1 MDVAR
6 LSKQQETLASIFELQ
21 KQLGKAQLQKLDSLN
36 ARKQLEFIFSR
47 SLLLFA
53 LNRHVNAEQEVDWS
67 QSISWDIVERTQ
79 LPPLVTNSEADSFQF
94 SISHSHSFVAIACC
108 YRKENQQHYPQQKIG
123 FDIQQT
129 KQFESFEQGLQ
140 AAEYFCHVDELEKLS
155 ALAAEKQTHAFNA
168 MFTQFWSMK
177 ETFFKAQESSIH
189 NEQLTRTHFQNC
201 ELNQAN
207 CLSSYLVGQ
216 DREEYQI
223 ALYHPFLATDDDS
236 AESAVE
242 VNSVE
247 LNNGRLETNLQSK
260 ELEWQG
266 FCVRQLS

>member
-1 MDVAR
+1 LDVAS
-6 LSKQQETLASIFELQ
+6 LSKQQETQASILELQ

-53 LNRHVNAEQEVDWS
+53 LNRHVNAEQEVDWN
-67 QSISWDIVERTQ
+67 QSISWDIVERPQ
-79 LPPLVTNSEADSFQF
+79 LPPLVMNSEADSFQF

-108 YRKENQQHYPQQKIG
+108 YRKENQQHSQQQIG

-129 KQFESFEQGLQ
+129 KQFKSFEQGLQ
-140 AAEYFCHVDELEKLS
+140 AAEYFCHVDELEGLS
-155 ALAAEKQTHAFNA
+155 ALAGEKQTHAFNST
-168 MFTQFWSMK
+168 FTQFWSMK
-177 ETFFKAQESSIH
+177 EAFFKAQESSIH

-201 ELNQAN
+201 KLNQAN

-216 DREEYQI
+216 DEQEYQI
-223 ALYHPFLATDDDS
+223 TLYNPFLATDVDS

-247 LNNGRLETNLQSK
+247 LNLNNGRLETSLQSQK
-260 ELEWQG
+260 LEWQG
-266 FCVRQLS
+266 FCVRQ